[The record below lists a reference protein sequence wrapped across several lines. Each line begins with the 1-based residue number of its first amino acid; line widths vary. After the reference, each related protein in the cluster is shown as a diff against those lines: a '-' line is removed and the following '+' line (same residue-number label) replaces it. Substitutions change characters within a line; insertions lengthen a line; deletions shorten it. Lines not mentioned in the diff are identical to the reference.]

1 MPRVGLV
8 CALLCL
14 LAVPP
19 PAHAQGASRWF
30 LAEGASNG
38 VLEQEILVAN
48 PGASTLTVTV
58 RLLPDASA
66 IVTGPT
72 QKTFPL
78 GATSRLTVRVA
89 QEFPG
94 LNGAASAEVSA
105 VVTGTSTPADIVV
118 ERTMY
123 FPDGTRAGAHNA
135 SGVTEAAPRW
145 ILAEGASG
153 VFSTFILVANPNAT
167 PATVRVQYLTS
178 TGQVVTFTTQLPAN
192 SRTTFWPQNDYP
204 ATLGSAE
211 FSTVVES
218 LDASTPIVAERAMY
232 FDPATTGSRFAQ
244 SGHDALGVPTA
255 SASWYF
261 AEGFT
266 GGNAQTAFETFL
278 LLANTNASAVTATV
292 TYQLDSGETVVRDY
306 PLSPNQRLTV
316 WVDQEG
322 RTVDARLKASA
333 FGMTVN
339 ASAPIVAERAMYW
352 GAPSGADPTT
362 PVFPWVEGHATAGSP
377 VRAARWGFAE
387 GAQDFLDASGRQY
400 QTFLLF
406 SNPNAGPIAVRA
418 TYMRTDGTGIQRSVC
433 VPAGGRANLWSVLYP
448 ELSNQR
454 YAAFVESVAAP
465 AGAVCSTATVGSEP
479 FVAERAVYWGTGFS
493 GGHVNMGIP
502 WAGPIGTPA
511 APSTAYT
518 VTGLAVEGT
527 QRGRTGRLS
536 GGEYVTVTGTNFTA
550 GMRVFFGDREGLVAF
565 GGNPTTTL
573 RVRTPGAVGGRYGTV
588 GTVPV
593 TVRRDAATAS
603 AGDFTFV
610 FRVMAIGD
618 SFTEGAIVE
627 RFPPVPPATVP
638 TQVYSFA
645 TPAYPEGLEG
655 SLRGDGQ
662 LGTGADVDNEGYS
675 GECASLR
682 GCSGN
687 VTSGA
692 SRITGLV
699 AAKKFDV
706 VIVME
711 GFNDLNSGGTV
722 TGAVNA
728 LRFMG
733 QTARDSGATVVMG
746 ILDGPMSG
754 PLGDGIRSMADQEG
768 FARHSFRGIDIG
780 SDNVHPTQEGYDAM
794 TAQAFVKLKA
804 LFPQ

>member
-1 MPRVGLV
+1 MRHAGLAF
-8 CALLCL
+8 ALLCL
-14 LAVPP
+14 LVLPGRA
-19 PAHAQGASRWF
+19 AAQGASRWF

-38 VLEQEILVAN
+38 ILEQEILVAN
-48 PGASTLTVTV
+48 PGTAALTVTV
-58 RLLPDASA
+58 RILPDASA
-66 IVTGPT
+66 LVTGAT
-72 QKTFPL
+72 TKTFAL

-105 VVTGTSTPADIVV
+105 VVTGTTTPADIVV

-135 SGVTEAAPRW
+135 SGVTQAQPRW

-153 VFSTFILVANPNAT
+153 VFSTFILVANPN
-167 PATVRVQYLTS
+167 PAPTTIRIRYLKS
-178 TGQVVTFTTQLPAN
+178 TGDVVTFDAPLPAN
-192 SRTTFWPQNDYP
+192 SRRTFWPQNDFP
-204 ATLGSAE
+204 AALGAAE

-218 LDASTPIVAERAMY
+218 LDPAVPIVAERAMY
-232 FDPATTGSRFAQ
+232 FDPAPTGSRFAR
-244 SGHDALGVPTA
+244 SGHAALGVSDPSRT
-255 SASWYF
+255 WYF

-278 LLANTNASAVTATV
+278 LLANTSASAVTATV

-306 PLSPNQRLTV
+306 PLNPNQRMTV

-322 RTVDARLKASA
+322 RTVDPRLKASA
-333 FGMTVN
+333 FGITVN

-352 GAPSGADPTT
+352 GTPTSNDPTT
-362 PVFPWVEGHATAGSP
+362 PTFPWVEGHATAGSP

-387 GAQDFLDASGRQY
+387 GGQDFLDASGLQY

-406 SNPNAGPIAVRA
+406 SNPNPTPIAVRA

-433 VPAGGRANLWSVLYP
+433 VPASGRANLWSVLYP

-454 YAAFVESVAAP
+454 FAAFVESIPTAA
-465 AGAVCSTATVGSEP
+465 GTVCSTATAGSET

-502 WAGPIGTPA
+502 WAGTIGTPS
-511 APSTAYT
+511 APTTTYT

-527 QRGRTGRLS
+527 LGGRTGRMS

-550 GMRVFFGDREGLVAF
+550 GMRVFFGDREGVVAF
-565 GGNPTTTL
+565 GSNPTTTL
-573 RVRTPGAVGGRYGTV
+573 RVRTPGAVGGRYGMA

-593 TVRRDAATAS
+593 TVRRDAAAVS

-618 SFTEGAIVE
+618 SFTEGALVE
-627 RFPPVPPATVP
+627 RFPPVPPSTVP

-645 TPAYPEGLEG
+645 TPPYPEGLEDL
-655 SLRGDGQ
+655 LRGDGQ
-662 LGTGADVDNEGYS
+662 LGNGADVDNEGYS

-687 VTSGA
+687 PTSGA
-692 SRITGLV
+692 SRIAGLV
-699 AAKKFDV
+699 TAKKFDA
-706 VIVME
+706 VIIME
-711 GFNDLNSGGTV
+711 GFNDLNAGGTV
-722 TGAVNA
+722 SGAVNA

-768 FARHSFRGIDIG
+768 FARHNFRGIAIG
-780 SDNVHPTQEGYDAM
+780 DDKVHPTQDGYDAM
-794 TAQAFVKLKA
+794 AAQAFIKLKA

>member
-1 MPRVGLV
+1 M
-8 CALLCL
+8 
-14 LAVPP
+14 
-19 PAHAQGASRWF
+19 ASSSRRSWWR
-30 LAEGASNG
+30 
-38 VLEQEILVAN
+38 I
-48 PGASTLTVTV
+48 PGQLTLTVTV
-58 RLLPDASA
+58 RILPDASA
-66 IVTGPT
+66 IVSGTT
-72 QKTFPL
+72 TKTFAL

-94 LNGAASAEVSA
+94 LNGAASTEVSA
-105 VVTGTSTPADIVV
+105 VVTGTTTPADIVV

-135 SGVTEAAPRW
+135 SGVTQAQPRW

-153 VFSTFILVANPNAT
+153 AFSTFILVANPN
-167 PATVRVQYLTS
+167 PAPTTIRVRYLTS
-178 TGQVVTFTTQLPAN
+178 TGDVVTFDAALPAN
-192 SRTTFWPQNDYP
+192 SRRTFWPQNDFP
-204 ATLGSAE
+204 VALGAAE

-218 LDASTPIVAERAMY
+218 LDAAVPIVAERAMY
-232 FDPATTGSRFAQ
+232 FDPAPTGSRFAR
-244 SGHDALGVPTA
+244 SGHDALGVAEPSRT
-255 SASWYF
+255 WYF

-306 PLSPNQRLTV
+306 PLNPNQRMTV

-322 RTVDARLKASA
+322 RTVDPRLKASA
-333 FGMTVN
+333 FGITVN

-352 GAPSGADPTT
+352 GTPSSGNPTT
-362 PVFPWVEGHATAGSP
+362 PTFPWVEGHATAGSP
-377 VRAARWGFAE
+377 VRSARWGFAE
-387 GAQDFLDASGRQY
+387 GGQDFLDASGLQY

-406 SNPNAGPIAVRA
+406 SNPNPAPIAVRA

-454 YAAFVESVAAP
+454 FAAFVESVATA
-465 AGAVCSTATVGSEP
+465 AGTVCGTTTAGGEN

-502 WAGPIGTPA
+502 WAGTIGTPS
-511 APSTAYT
+511 APDHH
-518 VTGLAVEGT
+518 VHGDRP
-527 QRGRTGRLS
+527 RGGGHTGRPQRAI
-536 GGEYVTVTGTNFTA
+536 ERRRVRDRHRHEFHR
-550 GMRVFFGDREGLVAF
+550 GMRVFFGDREAVVGF
-565 GGNPTTTL
+565 GSDPSTTL
-573 RVRTPGAVGGRYGTV
+573 RVRTPGAVGGRYGTA

-593 TVRRDAATAS
+593 TVRRDATTVP
-603 AGDFTFV
+603 AGDFAFV
-610 FRVMAIGD
+610 FRVLAIGD

-627 RFPPVPPATVP
+627 RIPPVPPSTVP
-638 TQVYSFA
+638 TQLYSFA
-645 TPAYPEGLEG
+645 DPPYPEGLEDL
-655 SLRGDGQ
+655 LRGDDQ

-687 VTSGA
+687 PTSGA
-692 SRITGLV
+692 SRIEGLV
-699 AAKKFDV
+699 TAKAFDA
-706 VIVME
+706 VIIME
-711 GFNDLNSGGTV
+711 GFNDLNAGGTV
-722 TGAVNA
+722 SGAVNA

-733 QTARDSGATVVMG
+733 RTARASGATVVMG

-754 PLGDGIRSMADQEG
+754 PLGDSIRSMADQEG
-768 FARHSFRGIDIG
+768 FARHNFRGIEIG
-780 SDNVHPTQEGYDAM
+780 TDGIHPTQDGYDAM
-794 TAQAFVKLKA
+794 AAQAFIKLKA